1 MIIEIIVIILSF
13 LITGYGIYRYGG
25 NEVAGQEI
33 VAQGDDVINE
43 NYENNENAEQQ
54 IVAPENEGGLN
65 HVIDNDHLN
74 INNENNENN
83 NTKFFKNQVTEMIK
97 NKEENNKID
106 WGDLETTANAI
117 LQKLIPYVRKMVQ
130 DPSEEIKKIL
140 KEEKL
145 KRGEEV
151 VKKWIDE
158 NKGEEDVKKWID
170 IHSGFFMKKGFK
182 EISTQIY
189 NSRENTY
196 MLKDID
202 TDQEEKKT
210 LLKGSEIIGFLKKI
224 KIEEGKKRFE
234 NLSDGEVSQKQKNEF
249 EEFEELE
256 EEEKKKKEEEAKKSL
271 EVNSYDK
278 KNLNISDIPF
288 NNISKNENII
298 NNKEKMSFKKQVNE
312 QIEKNIKNINWEDL
326 PGAAQKIYDHLT
338 KDAQRELNAF
348 KKIENIL
355 KEKKSEG
362 EKEAVRNWLDKN
374 KEEIKNKNGDTIITL
389 FFSNDANIYKNTPK
403 EIIDIVLE
411 EYYNYLSNGQ
421 ENQLREYRV
430 KILEEEEKK
439 KEREKK
445 KLEEEKKKYDDE
457 AELAKQTLGNEPDDN
472 NPDTCRIKFR
482 LPDGEKI
489 LERKFL
495 KTDRISFLYNFVKS
509 NGREI
514 LIEEEGFNFS
524 LNQPYPPKKYDQM
537 NNTLE
542 QEGLFPNAMLQIR
555 LE

>member
-43 NYENNENAEQQ
+43 NYENNENEEQQIEVQENGEQQ
-54 IVAPENEGGLN
+54 IVVQGNEEER
-65 HVIDNDHLN
+65 
-74 INNENNENN
+74 NENNGNN

-140 KEEKL
+140 EEEKL
-145 KRGEEV
+145 KKGEEV
-151 VKKWIDE
+151 VKKWIDK

-170 IHSGFFMKKGFK
+170 IRSGFFMKKGFK

-234 NLSDGEVSQKQKNEF
+234 NLSDGEVSQKQKNKF

-256 EEEKKKKEEEAKKSL
+256 EEEEKKKEEEAKKSL
-271 EVNSYDK
+271 EENRYNG

-298 NNKEKMSFKKQVNE
+298 NNKEKMSFKEQVNE
-312 QIEKNIKNINWEDL
+312 QIEKNIKDINWGDI
-326 PGAAQKIYDHLT
+326 PGAAQEIHNNLT

-348 KKIENIL
+348 GKIENIL

-374 KEEIKNKNGDTIITL
+374 KEEIKNKDLDTIITM
-389 FFSNDANIYKNTPK
+389 FISNKEANIYDISYK
-403 EIIDIVLE
+403 EIIVILDE
-411 EYYNYLSNGQ
+411 KCRDDLSIGQ
-421 ENQLREYRV
+421 ENQLREYKV